1 MSRKKMNLCLTV
13 LLIALYLACLLV
25 SYGSAANYVESD
37 FRHSV
42 KSVKDYFEKNIH
54 RNPMKENIY
63 HWNPSHM
70 IFIHRQNISIHGR
83 RLSWIQNIR

>member
-1 MSRKKMNLCLTV
+1 MSRKEMNLCLTV

-42 KSVKDYFEKNIH
+42 KSVKDYFEKNYSQKSNEGEYISL
-54 RNPMKENIY
+54 ESITY
-63 HWNPSHM
+63 D
-70 IFIHRQNISIHGR
+70 FIHRQNISIHGR